1 MHPVTPT
8 GYQPATPIQPK
19 NCSKDT
25 GRFKLR
31 ASYKSKRIYSIE
43 SGTSKMT
50 TVSSIPTKY
59 QTVVIDNSEKRGFG
73 SQAKRFDNYMKQIEI
88 PGPGSYNVIHGPIE
102 TLKPSFSK
110 RGTGGLASK
119 MSYRPINKFAHFP
132 AANRYTIPSSLISRK
147 DFNHGHSSMFEKP
160 IAMAVP
166 PPTTPAP
173 NQYDISKAPLGK
185 SNNLAAQPAFLSK
198 TQRGLSLSGL
208 VMAPSP
214 CHYLVDHSLTK
225 QSSKAIVSSFKSKTI
240 RKMVADPTMTPG
252 PAAYDPREPKS
263 PISMLLKV
271 ATTGKRQTS
280 SIAAPPAPVFRYT
293 PPLGPGYYNIVDY
306 VGPPKRYISSAVFVS
321 NTARSVGPPCNDF
334 PGPASYHPKKKGK
347 RSFLYNVCK
356 NWVPS

>member
-1 MHPVTPT
+1 M
-8 GYQPATPIQPK
+8 
-19 NCSKDT
+19 SS
-25 GRFKLR
+25 RRL
-31 ASYKSKRIYSIE
+31 
-43 SGTSKMT
+43 KMT

-173 NQYDISKAPLGK
+173 NQYDV
-185 SNNLAAQPAFLSK
+185 SNNDN
-198 TQRGLSLSGL
+198 
-208 VMAPSP
+208 P
-214 CHYLVDHSLTK
+214 CLIISSSRLKALHRIHCKVNMLILCGQSHYLVDHSLTK

-263 PISMLLKV
+263 PITNPLL
-271 ATTGKRQTS
+271 KRQTS
-280 SIAAPPAPVFRYT
+280 SIAAPSAPVFRYT

-334 PGPASYHPKKKGK
+334 PGPGK
-347 RSFLYNVCK
+347 TSHLYS
-356 NWVPS
+356 PYRILS